1 MSTEVMGVLGFVLAL
16 AVLVVLVCK
25 GMHLAYCAVITVLI
39 ITVTNGMPLMETL
52 SNYWGTVGG
61 IASMFLPIFLF
72 GAIFAKVYTNCGAAS
87 SLTSAFMD
95 LLCRK
100 AKNPEA
106 EQKITI
112 IAIAIVPVVLGY
124 GGLDQFAML
133 FLLMPIFMK
142 AMERVNIPRKFLPAF
157 MMMGLCICCVGA
169 GAPQQNNFFGRCIRN
184 SSTDSKYYRSDCDRC
199 FRCDLSYSCR

>member
-106 EQKITI
+106 EQKLQLLPLLLYRLCL
-112 IAIAIVPVVLGY
+112 VMVVWISL
-124 GGLDQFAML
+124 Q
-133 FLLMPIFMK
+133 
-142 AMERVNIPRKFLPAF
+142 
-157 MMMGLCICCVGA
+157 C
-169 GAPQQNNFFGRCIRN
+169 
-184 SSTDSKYYRSDCDRC
+184 
-199 FRCDLSYSCR
+199 YSC

>member
-1 MSTEVMGVLGFVLAL
+1 MSTEVMGVLGFILAL

-142 AMERVNIPRKFLPAF
+142 AM
-157 MMMGLCICCVGA
+157 
-169 GAPQQNNFFGRCIRN
+169 
-184 SSTDSKYYRSDCDRC
+184 
-199 FRCDLSYSCR
+199 